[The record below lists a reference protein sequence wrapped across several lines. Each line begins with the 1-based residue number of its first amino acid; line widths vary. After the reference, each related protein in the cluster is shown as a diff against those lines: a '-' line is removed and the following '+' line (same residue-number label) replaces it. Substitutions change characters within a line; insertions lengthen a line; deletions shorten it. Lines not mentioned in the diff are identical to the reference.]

1 MYVCM
6 FMVGTFSCTKK
17 MIAEGTTAWVCSI
30 RCSKST
36 SSGNAEPH
44 ARYKWRHTHRG
55 RNYDI
60 YIYLWLHGL
69 PRRLLRVK
77 PPIIYYTCLLLLCS
91 TSFKLEGKSD
101 GNKKYREKLRN
112 ENCAVKCCHLAQLF
126 VSIIIVSHRPA
137 KTKISLAIAIAIDYT
152 RYPSLYYYGKNTR
165 RTQEYLVYIND
176 LPKAPPLSDR
186 EYNHGFDSD
195 LSI

>member
-1 MYVCM
+1 MKAHAPGEKLRHLYLSVIARLAQ
-6 FMVGTFSCTKK
+6 K
-17 MIAEGTTAWVCSI
+17 IAESE
-30 RCSKST
+30 T
-36 SSGNAEPH
+36 S
-44 ARYKWRHTHRG
+44 Y
-55 RNYDI
+55 
-60 YIYLWLHGL
+60 
-69 PRRLLRVK
+69 
-77 PPIIYYTCLLLLCS
+77 YYTCLLLLCS

-112 ENCAVKCCHLAQLF
+112 ENCAIKCCHLAQQLF

-137 KTKISLAIAIAIDYT
+137 KTKISLAIATAIDYT